1 MELTLSSS
9 VVQGNGSVQTPILS
23 PISGLPL
30 ELISPSSEVSLN
42 PSQIQEPSVIPT
54 PTEEHAAHPI
64 GLNWQIVVKAG
75 KRYATYFCFLPLV
88 TN

>member
-1 MELTLSSS
+1 MLDFITFSPVSDFQVS
-9 VVQGNGSVQTPILS
+9 VFVWRGTETGT
-23 PISGLPL
+23 
-30 ELISPSSEVSLN
+30 
-42 PSQIQEPSVIPT
+42 
-54 PTEEHAAHPI
+54 TEEHAAHPI